1 MERTDLSNTGEL
13 YQPIDTAPEPYEP
26 ETGFASVVRETP
38 DGLQSLV
45 VLVGGITCALCLQ
58 KIESALNA
66 EPDVHTARLN
76 YGARRLVIEWDGY
89 AARANDFV
97 RIVEGLGYS
106 AALYDEKSAAEAV
119 KAEERFLLLCLGVA
133 GFAMGNVM
141 LLSVG
146 VWSTS
151 AETMGVATRDF
162 LHWMAAVIALPAVLF
177 SGRPFFRSALKALR
191 NGHTNMDVPISLALV
206 LASGASLHEAMN
218 HGEHVY
224 FDSAIM
230 LTFFLLIGRYLDF
243 KARENARGAAH
254 DLLSSFQGF
263 ASVVE
268 GREVRRIPIRE
279 IEEGMVVSVAA
290 GESFPVDGVVVE
302 GRSSV
307 DTALITGETLPRDVD
322 AGEAVFAG
330 TMNLSAPVTMRVEK
344 AAEDSLLSDI
354 VRLMDKAGQAQAAYT
369 RIADRAAKLYTPVV
383 HVLAAASFVGWLT
396 IGGAVWQDALMIAVT
411 VLIITCPCALG
422 LAVPVVQILATT
434 KLMKAGVFV
443 KSGDALERL
452 AAVGVA
458 IFDKTGTLTLG
469 QPALVNTIDIK
480 DLQLAASLAQH
491 SAHPLS
497 RAIVAAYDGA
507 YLDIR
512 DIREHAG
519 EGLSGKYKDRV
530 IKLGSRDFCGYADG
544 SPALR
549 PEIWLR
555 KKKND
560 TIRFEFEDALRDDA
574 PVVIAGFKDQFI
586 PSYMLSGDREE
597 SVGRIAEAV
606 KIEHAY
612 AQQNPAQKFAF
623 LEKLKA
629 SGQNVL
635 MVGDGLNDAPVLA
648 AADVSIAPGTAID
661 MAQNAAD
668 IIFMGDRLSPVALA
682 HKTALR
688 TQTLIRQN
696 FALAIIYNLLA
707 IPLAVAGFVT
717 PFVAALAMSG
727 SSIIVIANS
736 FRLKFKA

>member
-1 MERTDLSNTGEL
+1 
-13 YQPIDTAPEPYEP
+13 
-26 ETGFASVVRETP
+26 
-38 DGLQSLV
+38 
-45 VLVGGITCALCLQ
+45 
-58 KIESALNA
+58 
-66 EPDVHTARLN
+66 
-76 YGARRLVIEWDGY
+76 
-89 AARANDFV
+89 
-97 RIVEGLGYS
+97 
-106 AALYDEKSAAEAV
+106 
-119 KAEERFLLLCLGVA
+119 
-133 GFAMGNVM
+133 
-141 LLSVG
+141 
-146 VWSTS
+146 
-151 AETMGVATRDF
+151 
-162 LHWMAAVIALPAVLF
+162 
-177 SGRPFFRSALKALR
+177 
-191 NGHTNMDVPISLALV
+191 
-206 LASGASLHEAMN
+206 
-218 HGEHVY
+218 
-224 FDSAIM
+224 
-230 LTFFLLIGRYLDF
+230 
-243 KARENARGAAH
+243 
-254 DLLSSFQGF
+254 
-263 ASVVE
+263 
-268 GREVRRIPIRE
+268 
-279 IEEGMVVSVAA
+279 
-290 GESFPVDGVVVE
+290 VD

-307 DTALITGETLPRDVD
+307 DTALITGETLPRDIDV
-322 AGEAVFAG
+322 GEAVYAG

-383 HVLAAASFVGWLT
+383 HVLAVLSFVGWLT
-396 IGGAVWQDALMIAVT
+396 IGGAIWQDALMIAVT

-452 AAVGVA
+452 AAVSVA

-469 QPALVNTIDIK
+469 KPALVNDVGET
-480 DLQLAASLAQH
+480 DLQLAASLARH

-497 RAIVAAYDGA
+497 QAIVQAYEGE
-507 YLDIR
+507 YLEISDIQ
-512 DIREHAG
+512 EHAG
-519 EGLSGKYKDRV
+519 EGLSGKYKDKV

-549 PEIWLR
+549 PEIWLQ
-555 KKKND
+555 KNKND
-560 TIRFEFEDALRDDA
+560 TIRFEFEDALREDA
-574 PVVIAGFKDQFI
+574 PVIIAGFKDQSI

-597 SVGRIAEAV
+597 SVGRVAEAV

-629 SGQNVL
+629 SRQNVL